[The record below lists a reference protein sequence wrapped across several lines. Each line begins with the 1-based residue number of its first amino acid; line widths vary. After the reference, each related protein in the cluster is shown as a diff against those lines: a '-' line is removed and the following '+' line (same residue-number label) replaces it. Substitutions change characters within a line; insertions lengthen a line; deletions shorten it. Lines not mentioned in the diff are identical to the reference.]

1 MDKKTLLRSLPS
13 VDEILKTLERS
24 SFIKGVPHLYLLKAT
39 REVLETKRKAIKKG
53 ETGNISRDRILEEI
67 KCKIK
72 ELTSNSLKPL
82 INATGVVIH
91 TNLGRAPLPESVLDN
106 LLRVARGYS
115 NLEFNLKTGRR
126 GKRYDHIRGLL
137 QDITGAEDALVV
149 NNNAAAVLLCLS
161 ALARGREVIVS
172 RGELV
177 EIGGAFR
184 VPDVMAQS
192 GAKLKEIGTT
202 NKTHLKDYEAAISEE
217 TALLL
222 KVHRSNYR
230 IVGFTQEV
238 TIDELVGL
246 GKRYNLPVMFDLGS
260 GCFADLRP
268 LGITDEP
275 VVSDV
280 LKKGLD
286 ILTFSGD
293 KLLGGPQ
300 AGLILGRSEYIQT
313 ISSHP
318 LTRAVRID
326 KLTLSALE
334 SVLRIYADTEKAKEE
349 IPVLRMLFQ
358 DINLIK
364 TRAARLLRRL
374 KRDIPEIEAKIQE
387 DSSQAGGGSLPEVH
401 LPTYVVTV
409 KARIS
414 AEKLKEA
421 LRFSEPPVITRIKED
436 HLVFDL
442 RTVQEKEIPKISFS
456 LKTALSGLDKRANS
470 C

>member
-1 MDKKTLLRSLPS
+1 MDKRKLLRNLPS
-13 VDEILKTLERS
+13 IDE
-24 SFIKGVPHLYLLKAT
+24 LLKEPEIASYT
-39 REVLETKRKAIKKG
+39 EEIPHFFVVKAVREVVETKRGQIKEGKLQ
-53 ETGNISRDRILEEI
+53 EISKQIITKEI
-67 KCKIK
+67 KLKIK
-72 ELTSNSLKPL
+72 ELTSHSLKPL

-91 TNLGRAPLPESVLDN
+91 TNLGRAPLPEGVLN
-106 LLRVARGYS
+106 NVLKVARGYS
-115 NLEFNLKTGRR
+115 NLEFNLKTGKR

-137 QDITGAEDALVV
+137 RDITGAEDALVV

-192 GAKLKEIGTT
+192 GAKLKEVGTT
-202 NKTHLKDYEAAISEE
+202 NKTHLKDYEAAIGEE

-222 KVHRSNYR
+222 KVHQSNYR
-230 IVGFTQEV
+230 IVGFTKEV

-246 GKRYNLPVMFDLGS
+246 GRRHNLPVMFDLGS

-280 LKKGLD
+280 LKRGVD

-300 AGLILGRSEYIQT
+300 AGLILGHREYIET

-334 SVLRIYADTEKAKEE
+334 AVLRIYADMNLAKEE

-358 DINLIK
+358 RPEDIKKKAMKLQKMIK
-364 TRAARLLRRL
+364 KELS
-374 KRDIPEIEAKIQE
+374 DIEIAVER
-387 DSSQAGGGSLPEVH
+387 DSSQAGGGSLPEVN
-401 LPTYVVTV
+401 LPTFVVSV
-409 KARIS
+409 RRSSIS
-414 AEKLKEA
+414 AESLKEN
-421 LRFSEPPVITRIKED
+421 LRFTDPPVIARIRENR
-436 HLVFDL
+436 LVFDL
-442 RTVQEKEIPKISFS
+442 RTVEEKEIPLISRS
-456 LKTALSGLDKRANS
+456 LKTAIERICS
-470 C
+470 